1 MVFAAGGTSRFV
13 GKQQLAS
20 LSSFQYVMYFLRVPL
35 MFGYVCFPDRAE
47 CTCLI
52 HKINDA
58 PRQHPPR
65 SRLARA
71 APMERRLCFPEGE
84 RTMRSTDDSCRS
96 HTGRR
101 WRAAWD
107 LSRPP
112 GSQGPRRPRRRAPL
126 QRANEGERRGGR
138 PRCRPQGVPAGFSL
152 IILTVF
158 MFFTSIDHS
167 LIILVC

>member
-1 MVFAAGGTSRFV
+1 M
-13 GKQQLAS
+13 S
-20 LSSFQYVMYFLRVPL
+20 LIFGQRVPESIPAISNEDV
-35 MFGYVCFPDRAE
+35 FDICA
-47 CTCLI
+47 
-52 HKINDA
+52 H
-58 PRQHPPR
+58 PRPPLQHPPR

-84 RTMRSTDDSCRS
+84 RPMRSTDDSCRS

-101 WRAAWD
+101 WRVARD

-112 GSQGPRRPRRRAPL
+112 GSQGPRRPRRCTPL
-126 QRANEGERRGGR
+126 QRADEGERRGGR
-138 PRCRPQGVPAGFSL
+138 LRGRPQGVPAGFSL